1 MPFNWAAVLNIL
13 FTTVF
18 SESLACMLQIADY
31 VKFTYI
37 YIYMNFYIFEEIYNW
52 LQCRKTYIFRSVWK
66 YICNILVFSVNR
78 TAGSSNA

>member
-31 VKFTYI
+31 VKFIYI
-37 YIYMNFYIFEEIYNW
+37 YIWIYIYLKRFTTDFNA
-52 LQCRKTYIFRSVWK
+52 KIFRNVWK

>member
-37 YIYMNFYIFEEIYNW
+37 YIWIYIYLKRFTTDFNAEKHTFSEVFENIYV
-52 LQCRKTYIFRSVWK
+52 IS
-66 YICNILVFSVNR
+66 
-78 TAGSSNA
+78 

>member
-37 YIYMNFYIFEEIYNW
+37 YIYEFIYIWRDLQLTSMQKNIHFQKCLKIYM
-52 LQCRKTYIFRSVWK
+52 
-66 YICNILVFSVNR
+66 
-78 TAGSSNA
+78 